1 MHVIGARFAD
11 LESALAAMGEIRG
24 RVPVDPSE
32 VGVRALGSTHY
43 EKPAWGFILA
53 GRFAPAVVDAVL
65 AIVQGRGG
73 SVLTHYVERSHPSL
87 TRVAGTAAEKAMGP
101 GRDLLGRADEH
112 PLSTFLRRPR
122 PEGLQRPARKRWR
135 RPAAL
140 LRSRAARINDREPD
154 EDQ

>member
-11 LESALAAMGEIRG
+11 LESAVAAMAEIRG
-24 RVPVDPSE
+24 RVPVGPGE

-43 EKPAWGFILA
+43 EEPAWGFILA

-65 AIVQGRGG
+65 AIVEARGG

-87 TRVAGTAAEKAMGP
+87 TRVTGTAAGKAMGP
-101 GRDLLGRADEH
+101 GRDPRGHADEQA
-112 PLSTFLRRPR
+112 LSTFLRRPR
-122 PEGLQRPARKRWR
+122 PGGLKRPARNRLR
-135 RPAAL
+135 RPAAP
-140 LRSRAARINDREPD
+140 LRGRAARITDRVPD